1 MKKDLRLPDGSVRT
15 LLKAKRGP
23 VACPVR
29 VRGVVYPSIKEC
41 AKHFGYSETHI
52 RTLLNQGRVDMLG
65 LLKRGTVQRGKVNG
79 KSIPL
84 KIGPLVF
91 ESISEARVALGVNR
105 KKIYDFIRHNKHAE
119 EITLKVRA
127 LYQKPG
133 SRTPPLT

>member
-23 VACPVR
+23 VACPVK

-41 AKHFGYSETHI
+41 AAHFGYSETHI

-65 LLKRGTVQRGKVNG
+65 LLKKGTIQRGKANG
-79 KSIPL
+79 KSIPV

-105 KKIYDFIRHNKHAE
+105 NKIYAYLRHNKHAE
-119 EITLKVRA
+119 EIMLLVYKLVE
-127 LYQKPG
+127 
-133 SRTPPLT
+133 